1 MATFH
6 HYICTNPQCDFDIHT
21 EPYGHYALMSGEFYE
36 FRCPKCKEILDFA
49 ANKIAK
55 LGYGLNCPNCSSDLY
70 SWNATDCK
78 CPKCNS
84 VLEDTGEILMA
95 D

>member
-55 LGYGLNCPNCSSDLY
+55 LGYGLNSPNCSSDLY